1 MTKNILFSNA
11 KLFKA
16 NDDSLIDDGTIL
28 IEGNTIRYSGPTRD
42 FKNNSTDFVKVD
54 LNGQFVMPGMIE
66 SHAHLSYSNNGPTE
80 LEKTPVEE
88 AMLNSIDN
96 ARIMLGSGF
105 TSAIGFGSVH
115 RIDVFL
121 RDAIKNGQYQVL
133 DLKLLAEI

>member
-28 IEGNTIRYSGPTRD
+28 IEGNTIRYSGPTKD
-42 FKNNSTDFVKVD
+42 FKNNSIDFVQVD

-80 LEKTPVEE
+80 LEKTPMPS
-88 AMLNSIDN
+88 AHQKIRKSI
-96 ARIMLGSGF
+96 
-105 TSAIGFGSVH
+105 
-115 RIDVFL
+115 
-121 RDAIKNGQYQVL
+121 L
-133 DLKLLAEI
+133 DINTD